1 MGICTIVGLR
11 SINFIYFE
19 SITRLFIAL
28 LRFEKLAHEMKDEK
42 TEHMSFRINF
52 RDLSSK
58 NATNTI
64 SRHLNQIN
72 MIASSELQKRK

>member
-1 MGICTIVGLR
+1 MGICTIPGLR

-42 TEHMSFRINF
+42 TEHMSLRIN
-52 RDLSSK
+52 LSSK
-58 NATNTI
+58 TATNTV
-64 SRHLNQIN
+64 SSQFNQTS